1 MTKILLVDDEPD
13 IVIVSK
19 MVLEKEGYEV
29 IVAKNG
35 EQCMN
40 MLEKDRPD
48 LILLDIMLPGLD
60 GWEICKKIKKDA
72 TTKDIPVVMFTVR
85 VSEKSVERSLEYAHA
100 DAQIG
105 KPFETVEL
113 LNTVRHLLNE

>member
-85 VSEKSVERSLEYAHA
+85 VSEKSVERSLEYA

-113 LNTVRHLLNE
+113 LNTIKHLLNE